1 MWWDKLIFGREAYH
15 VVLWFITYSIL
26 GWIVESIYMSICNR
40 KMINR
45 GFTRGPLCPIYGVG
59 ALTVFFLLNE
69 YSDSPVHL
77 FFYGMI
83 LATAIEVV
91 TAVIMLKIFGEFWW
105 DYTDKP
111 FNIKGVV
118 CLESSIAWGFYTVG
132 LFAFLQNFVAGIVD
146 SIPVAIGKIGASLV
160 LLLYSVDF
168 LTSFYKGR
176 KEKKVLTGSGTE
188 VYTDRV

>member
-1 MWWDKLIFGREAYH
+1 MWWNKVIFGWEAYH

-26 GWIVESIYMSICNR
+26 GWIVESTYMSICNK

-91 TAVIMLKIFGEFWW
+91 TAIVMLKIFGEFWW

-111 FNIKGVV
+111 FNIKGIV
-118 CLESSIAWGFYTVG
+118 CLESSVAWGLYTVG
-132 LFAFLQNFVAGIVD
+132 LFAFLQNFVAGIVE
-146 SIPVAIGKIGASLV
+146 SIPVRIGKIGASLV
-160 LLLYSVDF
+160 LLLYSIDF

-176 KEKKVLTGSGTE
+176 KEKKTLTKTGAK
-188 VYTDRV
+188 VYTNN